1 MYETNILILAAG
13 YNKISDKPCSL
24 WSFDNGRSILDWQ
37 INAFKT
43 SLPKSKINIAIGY
56 DYQRIISNYPNYNF
70 KHISEWEKKGPL
82 QSFLSVVNDY
92 SKNFLVMYGDTVFHA
107 DTLVEFNKLESDVTI
122 AIDSVWKKRF
132 TGRSEEDIE
141 LAETLNVEPY
151 GEVEYTG
158 LIKFSPQVLRWI
170 IKRKKL

>member
-1 MYETNILILAAG
+1 
-13 YNKISDKPCSL
+13 
-24 WSFDNGRSILDWQ
+24 
-37 INAFKT
+37 
-43 SLPKSKINIAIGY
+43 
-56 DYQRIISNYPNYNF
+56 
-70 KHISEWEKKGPL
+70 
-82 QSFLSVVNDY
+82 
-92 SKNFLVMYGDTVFHA
+92 MYGDTVFHA

-170 IKRKKL
+170 IKEKKL